1 MEAVKNLTH
10 IKNNWS
16 IYHKWETDQLKGDAK
31 KEQLL
36 QKNPPTQDELKNAKK
51 YGQTLINA
59 VNIMDQLSI
68 NKSENAM
75 VAINSGF
82 GIFAWLAAGAG
93 TGLGYLASRLFKG
106 KSPKIAAYIGYC
118 SSAILGA
125 GVLEFISGTGTITK
139 FFPAYSVFFHKS
151 YINFA

>member
-51 YGQTLINA
+51 
-59 VNIMDQLSI
+59 
-68 NKSENAM
+68 
-75 VAINSGF
+75 
-82 GIFAWLAAGAG
+82 
-93 TGLGYLASRLFKG
+93 
-106 KSPKIAAYIGYC
+106 
-118 SSAILGA
+118 
-125 GVLEFISGTGTITK
+125 
-139 FFPAYSVFFHKS
+139 
-151 YINFA
+151 